1 MSSALFAILQL
12 DRGYPNGYGNALG
25 LIQAW
30 LQDAGG
36 FAALGLV
43 VYLVY
48 ALATPTD
55 KSESERLRVPVSNR
69 MVLMA
74 GLALICYALV
84 LALLVMGKADM
95 TIGGKKVYLLQP
107 AVPQPPPGAPVK
119 VDPPQWHGQALPVL
133 LMIGG
138 IFALIGIGEPFVRDM
153 FKMRWRRIMALSRVA
168 FKEAVRFRVHWLFLI
183 IMLPF
188 LFKSVW
194 LSGRAADEFRKLIG
208 VATFFTMLL
217 VLITA
222 VLLSSFSLP
231 NDIKNQTI
239 HTVVT
244 KPVERFEIVL
254 GRFLGYT
261 YLMTLGLGGMTA
273 LSLVLINTTTINE
286 KAKQETVKARVPVR
300 GKLEFKASAKRQDF
314 DGTNVGREFDY
325 RKYIGG
331 HELSN
336 ERAVWNFPSI
346 PSAMTRA
353 PGDRVPVE
361 FTFDIFR
368 MTKGD
373 ENKGV
378 SVAFRF
384 VTHNCP
390 QKPPEPGNSQQPQG
404 IWQWVNIDAEKSPV
418 ARPLY
423 EAERD
428 RYRDEQKV
436 NPEASKPTAKDWEA
450 ANKLAEKF
458 GFYEIRGMDVYDY
471 AVMSVDIPAGL
482 FRNALQGDPGKDD
495 KGNPKP
501 RFSVYVKCESGGQL
515 LGMAEPDLYILEDV
529 KSFSQNFLKAM
540 FGLWCKLCI
549 VVALAV
555 ACSTYLSGVLSLLAT
570 VVIFNLGFL
579 SDHMNDLATNR
590 NIGGG
595 PFESM
600 SRLVKAEAPTA
611 PTQDSAGIRVIN
623 ILDQFWAWTVRRIQN
638 LVPDVESLSWSH
650 YLSEGYNVNTEF
662 LLVNL
667 MVTIGYLL
675 PWGVLAYYLLKSREV
690 AN

>member
-12 DRGYPNGYGNALG
+12 DRGNPHGYSHLPG
-25 LIQAW
+25 LLQAW

-43 VYLVY
+43 VYLIY
-48 ALATPTD
+48 ALSTPTD
-55 KSESERLRVPVSNR
+55 KSESERMRVPVSNR
-69 MVLMA
+69 MVMMA
-74 GLALICYALV
+74 GLSLICYALV
-84 LALLVMGKADM
+84 LALLVMGKPDV
-95 TIGGKKVYLLQP
+95 TVGGKKVYLLQP
-107 AVPQPPPGAPVK
+107 VPPPPPPGAPVK
-119 VDPPQWHGQALPVL
+119 VEPPQYHGQALPVL

-138 IFALIGIGEPFVRDM
+138 LFALIGIGEPFVRDL
-153 FKMRWRRIMALSRVA
+153 FKMRGRRVMALARVA

-194 LSGRAADEFRKLIG
+194 LSGRAVDEFRKLIG
-208 VATFFTMLL
+208 VATFGSMLL
-217 VLITA
+217 VLGTA

-231 NDIKNQTI
+231 TDIKNQTI

-261 YLMTLGLGGMTA
+261 YLMTLGLAGMT
-273 LSLVLINTTTINE
+273 LLTLVLVNTTSVNE
-286 KAKQETVKARVPVR
+286 KARQETFKARVPVR
-300 GKLEFKASAKRQDF
+300 GKLEFKATAKRPDF

-325 RKYIGG
+325 RKYISG
-331 HELSN
+331 HERSN
-336 ERAVWNFPSI
+336 ERAVWSFDGV
-346 PSAMTRA
+346 PSAMGRA
-353 PGDRVPVE
+353 EKDRVTAE

-384 VTHNCP
+384 VTHNCG
-390 QKPPEPGNSQQPQG
+390 QKPPEPGQTPG
-404 IWQWVNIDAEKSPV
+404 LWLWTDAE
-418 ARPLY
+418 
-423 EAERD
+423 AEKK
-428 RYRDEQKV
+428 YTDEVKRLRQDEKV
-436 NPEASKPTAKDWEA
+436 NPESSEPNDKDWAA
-450 ANKLAEKF
+450 ANKLAEEY
-458 GFYEIRGMDVYDY
+458 GYYEIRGKDVYDY
-471 AVMSVDIPAGL
+471 AVMGVDIPAGL
-482 FRNALQGDPGKDD
+482 FRNAAKGDPGKDE
-495 KGNPKP
+495 KGNTKP
-501 RFSVYVKCESGGQL
+501 RFYVYVKCESGGQL
-515 LGMAEPDLYILEDV
+515 LGMAEPDLYLLEGV
-529 KSFSQNFLKAM
+529 KSFSQNYVKAM
-540 FGLWCKLCI
+540 IGLWCKLCI
-549 VVALAV
+549 VIGLAV

-570 VVIFNLGFL
+570 VVVFNLGFL

-611 PTQDSAGIRVIN
+611 PVQDTAGIRVIHY
-623 ILDQFWAWTVRRIQN
+623 LDQFWGWTVRRIQN
-638 LVPDVESLSWSH
+638 VVPDVESLSWSH
-650 YLSEGYNVNTEF
+650 FLSEGYNVNTEYLLIN
-662 LLVNL
+662 LLV
-667 MVTIGYLL
+667 TFGYLL
-675 PWGVLAYYLLKSREV
+675 PWGVLAYYLLKAREV